1 MKRKKNLKKTGS
13 LALAAVMLL
22 GMAGCAAPA
31 LPGEESSGTN
41 VSQGNETQES
51 QSQEDQ
57 SQEQS
62 GTDADAGTPADTG
75 EQDFTG
81 VTVRVWGANDILNNE
96 AFEQYVRENGNGLT
110 YEVVNADELKVMSMV
125 ATGTAP
131 DVWCLS
137 AFSHGAMYAAR
148 GLFEPLTDYI
158 AGSDV
163 FDEANFED
171 VENLYR
177 FDGREVGQG
186 PIYGIV
192 KDWSLDNQIWVNKKV
207 FEDANL
213 EIPDPQKIYS
223 WDDIREW
230 AKACV
235 EFDANGEQVRWGMG
249 TTNNLYQ
256 LITGMVCSV
265 DKSMF
270 SDDLSEVYI
279 DTPEIREAFEYWA
292 DMYKSGAAISDMSTP
307 GDWGGDSFALDKVG
321 MLCCGYWFGNGTLA
335 FNENAKDR
343 MDDFILIQAPSL
355 DTSRSA
361 NACMAGVGASIW
373 EGSKNKEAAFKFIE
387 LYNGGE
393 WARERAMTGY
403 GNPAQKDLVEL
414 LPQETAFQKQTYDAN
429 KFGMENMIT
438 LKTNPYITAQ
448 GMEST
453 FHQFFYEVLY
463 ERMTMDDAI
472 AAMQSQFE
480 ELLAEGKEICGI
492 D

>member
-1 MKRKKNLKKTGS
+1 
-13 LALAAVMLL
+13 MLL
-22 GMAGCAAPA
+22 GAGGCAAPA
-31 LPGEESSGTN
+31 LPGEESSESESRKTE
-41 VSQGNETQES
+41 SS
-51 QSQEDQ
+51 QSE
-57 SQEQS
+57 SAEPSGESREQAS
-62 GTDADAGTPADTG
+62 ESPGVEGQRFD
-75 EQDFTG
+75 G
-81 VTVRVWGANDILNNE
+81 VTVRVWGATDLLNNAE
-96 AFEQYVRENGNGLT
+96 FEKYVAENGEGLT
-110 YEVVNADELKVMSMV
+110 YEIVSADEIKMMSMV
-125 ATGTAP
+125 ATGTAA

-148 GLFEPLTDYI
+148 GLYEPLDDYI
-158 AGSDV
+158 AASDV
-163 FDEANFED
+163 FDEANFTD

-177 FDGREVGQG
+177 FDGKEVGAG

-207 FEDANL
+207 FADAGL
-213 EIPDPQKIYS
+213 EIPDPTKIYT
-223 WDDIREW
+223 WDEIREW

-235 EFDANGEQVRWGMG
+235 EFDESGEQIRWGMG

-265 DKSMF
+265 GKSMF

-279 DTPEIREAFEYWA
+279 DTPEIRAAFDYWA

-343 MDDFILIQAPSL
+343 MDDFMLIQAPSL
-355 DTSRSA
+355 DTSKGA

-373 EGSKNKEAAFKFIE
+373 RGSKNKEAAFKFIE

-393 WARERAMTGY
+393 WAKKRAIQGF
-403 GNPAQKDLVEL
+403 GNPAQSDLLEL
-414 LPQETAFQKQTYDAN
+414 LPQETQFQKQTYDAN
-429 KFGMENMIT
+429 EFGMKNMIT

-453 FHQFFYEVLY
+453 FQQFFYEVLY

-472 AAMQSQFE
+472 VAMQEQFE
-480 ELLAEGKEICGI
+480 TLLAEGKDICGV

>member
-1 MKRKKNLKKTGS
+1 MKGNLKKLWS
-13 LALAAVMLL
+13 VILAGTMLL
-22 GMAGCAAPA
+22 GVTGCAAPA
-31 LPGEESSGTN
+31 LPGEETTPASAA
-41 VSQGNETQES
+41 QEAAAPES
-51 QSQEDQ
+51 KAAE
-57 SQEQS
+57 
-62 GTDADAGTPADTG
+62 ADAEGTEAPATVNAG

-81 VTVRVWGANDILNNE
+81 VTVKVWGANDILNN
-96 AFEQYVRENGNGLT
+96 ADFEKYVAENGNGLT
-110 YEVVNADELKVMSMV
+110 YEIVNADEVNLMSMV

-148 GLFEPLTDYI
+148 GLYEPLTDYI
-158 AGSDV
+158 ANSDV

-177 FDGREVGQG
+177 FDGKEVGAG

-207 FEDANL
+207 FADAGL
-213 EIPDPQKIYS
+213 EIPDPEKIYT
-223 WDDIREW
+223 WDEIRDW

-235 EFDANGEQVRWGMG
+235 EFDANGEQTRWGMG

-256 LITGMVCSV
+256 LITGMICSV
-265 DKSMF
+265 GKSMF

-279 DTPEIREAFEYWA
+279 DTPEVRAAFEYWG

-343 MDDFILIQAPSL
+343 MDDFMLIQAPSL
-355 DTSRSA
+355 DPANSA

-373 EGSKNKEAAFKFIE
+373 SGSKNKEAAFKFIE
-387 LYNGGE
+387 LYNGGD
-393 WARERAMTGY
+393 WARDRAITGY
-403 GNPAQKDLVEL
+403 GNPAQTDLVEL
-414 LPQETAFQKQTYDAN
+414 LPQNTEFQKQTYEAN
-429 KFGMENMIT
+429 KFGMKNMIT

-453 FHQFFYEVLY
+453 FQQFFYEVLY

-472 AAMQSQFE
+472 VGMQEQFE
-480 ELLAEGKEICGI
+480 TLLAEGKEICGVE
-492 D
+492 